1 MKHAITMATIAL
13 AVAVWAAPVAFAD
26 SDKDKNGP
34 GSGQGDH
41 ASAYKQ
47 EYRQGDCEIKRKWE
61 DGKYKEE
68 TKCKDDHKPPSN
80 VSH

>member
-1 MKHAITMATIAL
+1 MKHAITMATVAL
-13 AVAVWAAPVAFAD
+13 AFAVWAAPVALAD
-26 SDKDKNGP
+26 SDKDKDKN
-34 GSGQGDH
+34 GSG
-41 ASAYKQ
+41 SEYKQ
-47 EYRQGDCEIKRKWE
+47 EVRQGDCEVKRKWE